1 MVAMST
7 LQVRQGPTHD
17 SALVET
23 CHKILPGSL
32 VRVGAKEML
41 SFKEKLMT
49 KPVNETRMHIELDG
63 DQEPLGWV
71 TGISRDEIET
81 LKLASRGFPL
91 MKTIKSCVV
100 RESTGRED
108 GSEAT
113 KIGEVPKDTSVRIM
127 ETIVLADGTEKA
139 LISKD
144 GVVASAYGWI
154 VTKIPG
160 KAKGEEDQ
168 TLLVPATPLPISFNL
183 AVHTANSLM
192 RVLSG
197 KAGKVCARGLHARVP
212 RRLPLIAPDCHSGK
226 AGKVR
231 LDRVVAGD
239 QSASTA
245 SPGAHHGAPPPPLSG
260 RERHQAPQGRRRPP
274 KRRGG
279 QASQVWRPGRSDH
292 LAPLPS
298 EHACAHHGAPSSP
311 QVRPPRGMPSLPS
324 RRPSRWSSTASM
336 RPSRSPAGPVRSI
349 HSRSF
354 PLKSRLICSSS
365 RIARRRCA
373 DCL

>member
-1 MVAMST
+1 MVAMTT

-17 SALVET
+17 SALVDT

-168 TLLVPATPLPISFNL
+168 TLLVPATPLPISFDL

-197 KAGKVCARGLHARVP
+197 KAGKVRP
-212 RRLPLIAPDCHSGK
+212 RIACTSAPRIATDCH
-226 AGKVR
+226 
-231 LDRVVAGD
+231 
-239 QSASTA
+239 
-245 SPGAHHGAPPPPLSG
+245 
-260 RERHQAPQGRRRPP
+260 
-274 KRRGG
+274 
-279 QASQVWRPGRSDH
+279 
-292 LAPLPS
+292 
-298 EHACAHHGAPSSP
+298 
-311 QVRPPRGMPSLPS
+311 
-324 RRPSRWSSTASM
+324 
-336 RPSRSPAGPVRSI
+336 
-349 HSRSF
+349 
-354 PLKSRLICSSS
+354 
-365 RIARRRCA
+365 
-373 DCL
+373 